1 MQSSSQ
7 WENESLEPQSAPL
20 MQPNQPIRILLAD
33 DHPIVRDGL
42 AAILDA
48 ETDMNVIGQAS
59 NGYEAVEL
67 FRLHQPDVAIL
78 DLHMPQMSGVEAIS
92 AIRAEFPNACI
103 IMFTVYDGDECIY
116 QGLRAGAKSY
126 LLKNTPSDEI
136 LEIIRTVATGEKHIP
151 AQVGKKLA
159 ERMELPELSD
169 REREVLQL
177 MSTGKNNK
185 AISAAMGVTESTVKF
200 HVNNIL
206 TKLGVRDRTHAVI
219 TALKRGIIKL

>member
-1 MQSSSQ
+1 MH
-7 WENESLEPQSAPL
+7 
-20 MQPNQPIRILLAD
+20 PNQPIHILLAD

-48 ETDMNVIGQAS
+48 ETDMSVIGQAS
-59 NGYEAVEL
+59 NGCEAIEL

-159 ERMELPELSD
+159 ERMELPQLSD

-177 MSTGKNNK
+177 MSTGKTNK
-185 AISAAMGVTESTVKF
+185 AISAAMGVSESTVKF

-206 TKLGVRDRTHAVI
+206 TKLGVSDRTHAVI

>member
-1 MQSSSQ
+1 
-7 WENESLEPQSAPL
+7 

-48 ETDMNVIGQAS
+48 ESDLNVIGQAS
-59 NGYEAVEL
+59 NGSEAVEL

-78 DLHMPQMSGVEAIS
+78 DLHMPQMSGVDAIS
-92 AIRAEFPNACI
+92 AIRAEFPNPCI
-103 IMFTVYDGDECIY
+103 IMFTVYDGDEYIY

-126 LLKNTPSDEI
+126 LLKNTPIDEI
-136 LEIIRTVATGEKHIP
+136 LEVIRTVATGEKHIP

-159 ERMELPELSD
+159 ERLELTQLSD
-169 REREVLQL
+169 RECQVLQL
-177 MSTGKNNK
+177 MSTGKTNRG
-185 AISAAMGVTESTVKF
+185 ISEVMGVSESAVKF

-206 TKLGVRDRTHAVI
+206 TKLGVSDRTHAVV
-219 TALKRGIIKL
+219 TALKRGIIQL

>member
-1 MQSSSQ
+1 MH
-7 WENESLEPQSAPL
+7 
-20 MQPNQPIRILLAD
+20 PNQPIRILLAD

-48 ETDMNVIGQAS
+48 ETDMSVIGQAS
-59 NGYEAVEL
+59 NGCEAVEL
-67 FRLHQPDVAIL
+67 FRLHQPDVAIV

-159 ERMELPELSD
+159 ERMELPQLSD

-177 MSTGKNNK
+177 MSTGKTNK

-206 TKLGVRDRTHAVI
+206 TKLGVSDRTHAVI
-219 TALKRGIIKL
+219 TALKRGIISL

>member
-1 MQSSSQ
+1 
-7 WENESLEPQSAPL
+7 

-48 ETDMNVIGQAS
+48 ESDMNVIGQAS
-59 NGYEAVEL
+59 NGSEAVEL

-78 DLHMPQMSGVEAIS
+78 DLHMPQMSGVDAIS

-103 IMFTVYDGDECIY
+103 IMFTVYDGDEYIY

-126 LLKNTPSDEI
+126 LLKNTPIDEI

-151 AQVGKKLA
+151 TQVGKKLA
-159 ERMELPELSD
+159 ERLEFPQLSD
-169 REREVLQL
+169 RECQVLQL
-177 MSTGKNNK
+177 MSTGKTNK
-185 AISAAMGVTESTVKF
+185 AISEVMGVTESTIKF

-206 TKLGVRDRTHAVI
+206 TKLGVSDRTHAVI
-219 TALKRGIIKL
+219 TALKRGIIQL